1 MNLLSITRLA
11 FNRIFATKMRS
22 FLTMLGV
29 IIGVSS
35 LVALTSIVSGATS
48 GITDSIASLGAQQ
61 VTVSASSATA
71 LTEADVAALAG
82 LEKVDVVSSTVSGQ
96 GTAVHNST
104 SSAIAITGVSPT
116 YQTTSEPDIA
126 IGSFLT
132 TFTGSEV
139 TRTVVLSAQA
149 ASDLG
154 ITDADIS
161 SQILLDG
168 HPFALVGVLDDAGG
182 FGSRGTA
189 YISMDSARGIFAQS
203 PYVSSITIQAATTD
217 DVSSV
222 ESAADSL
229 LRSRYGLSADD
240 DAQFSTSNQSSLIST
255 LDSVVGTLSLL
266 LGGIAS
272 ISLVVGGIGIMNIML
287 VSVRERTREIGVRRA
302 IGAKQRQI
310 LAQFLIE
317 AIVLSVVGG
326 LVGLAIGLGVSALI
340 AALAGWAFTISGGT
354 VALALGFS
362 AVVGV
367 LFGVWPARTAARL
380 QPVDALRFE

>member
-1 MNLLSITRLA
+1 MNIFSITRLA
-11 FNRIFATKMRS
+11 FTRIFATKMRS

-35 LVALTSIVSGATS
+35 IVALTSIVSGATS
-48 GITDSIASLGAQQ
+48 GITESIASLGAQQ

-71 LTEADVAALAG
+71 LTEADATAIESLDT
-82 LEKVDVVSSTVSGQ
+82 VDVVSTTVSGQ
-96 GTAVHNST
+96 GTAVHGTT
-104 SSAIAITGVSPT
+104 SSALGITGVSAN
-116 YQTTSEPDIA
+116 YVTTAAPELA

-132 TFTGSEV
+132 TFPGSEV
-139 TRTVVLSAQA
+139 TRTVVLSAKGA
-149 ASDLG
+149 NDLG
-154 ITDADIS
+154 ITDSDVPSEIM
-161 SQILLDG
+161 LDG
-168 HPFALVGVLDDAGG
+168 HPFELVGVLDDAGG

-189 YISMDSARGIFAQS
+189 YVSLESARGLFAQS
-203 PYVSSITIQAATTD
+203 PYVSSITVQAASTD

-222 ESAADSL
+222 EAAADSL
-229 LRSRYGLSADD
+229 LRSRYGLGADD

-317 AIVLSVVGG
+317 AIVLSIVGG

-340 AALAGWAFTISGGT
+340 AAIAGWAFTISGST

-362 AVVGV
+362 AIVGV
-367 LFGVWPARTAARL
+367 VFGVWPARTAARL

>member
-11 FNRIFATKMRS
+11 FNRILATKMRS

-35 LVALTSIVSGATS
+35 IVALTSIVSGATS
-48 GITDSIASLGAQQ
+48 GITESIASLGAQQ
-61 VTVSASSATA
+61 VTVSASSPTA
-71 LTEADVAALAG
+71 LTEADATAIESLDNVHL
-82 LEKVDVVSSTVSGQ
+82 VSTTVSGQ
-96 GTAVHNST
+96 GTAVSGAT
-104 SSAIAITGVSPT
+104 SSTLGFMGVSQNYVTTAEPT
-116 YQTTSEPDIA
+116 LA

-132 TFTGSEV
+132 TFSGSSV
-139 TRTVVLSAQA
+139 TRTVVLSAKG

-154 ITDADIS
+154 ITDADVP
-161 SQILLDG
+161 SQIMLNG
-168 HPFALVGVLDDAGG
+168 HPFELVGVLDDAGG

-189 YISMDSARGIFAQS
+189 YVSLDSARGLFAQS
-203 PYVSSITIQAATTD
+203 PYVSSITVQAATTD
-217 DVSSV
+217 DVTSV
-222 ESAADSL
+222 EAATDAL
-229 LRSRYGLSADD
+229 LRARYGLSSTDNALF
-240 DAQFSTSNQSSLIST
+240 ATSNQSSLIST
-255 LDSVVGTLSLL
+255 LDTVVGTLSLL

-340 AALAGWAFTISGGT
+340 AAIAGWTFTISGGT

-362 AVVGV
+362 AMVGV
-367 LFGVWPARTAARL
+367 VFGVWPARTAARL